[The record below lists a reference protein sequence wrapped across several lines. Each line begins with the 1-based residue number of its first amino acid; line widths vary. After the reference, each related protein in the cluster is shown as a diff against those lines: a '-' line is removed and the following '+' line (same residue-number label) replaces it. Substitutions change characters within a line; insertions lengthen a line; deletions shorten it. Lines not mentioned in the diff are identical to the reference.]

1 MNDIRQRVYEVLEA
15 SKEEGWL
22 SRFCD
27 AYLFFIISL
36 NVVAVIMESVA
47 SI

>member
-27 AYLFFIISL
+27 AYLIISL

>member
-1 MNDIRQRVYEVLEA
+1 MIFDSVFMKSWKHL
-15 SKEEGWL
+15 KEEGWL

-27 AYLFFIISL
+27 AYLIFIISL

>member
-1 MNDIRQRVYEVLEA
+1 MIFDSVFMKSWKHL
-15 SKEEGWL
+15 KEEGWL

-27 AYLFFIISL
+27 AYFIISL